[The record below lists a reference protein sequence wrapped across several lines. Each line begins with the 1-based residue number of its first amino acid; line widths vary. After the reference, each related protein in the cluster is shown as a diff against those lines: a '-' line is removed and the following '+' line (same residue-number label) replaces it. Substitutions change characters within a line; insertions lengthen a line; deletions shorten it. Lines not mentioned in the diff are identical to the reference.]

1 MASDPIHA
9 DPNAAFDP
17 QATYLPCCHPQYM
30 PVGTVARD
38 TYDAWAAAEQ
48 ARLDEWR
55 AEQAAQNTQQ
65 EPR

>member
-1 MASDPIHA
+1 MSEPIHA
-9 DPNAAFDP
+9 DSNTEFDP
-17 QATYLPCCHPQYM
+17 QANYLPCCHPQYF
-30 PVGTVARD
+30 PIGTRARD
-38 TYDAWAAAEQ
+38 TYEEWAAGQQ